1 MEGLRM
7 SYPESITPQ
16 LIEALEML
24 LDHEPN
30 EWCECHAAE
39 RASWKYAKET
49 LAKAKGETP

>member
-7 SYPESITPQ
+7 SLPESITPQ